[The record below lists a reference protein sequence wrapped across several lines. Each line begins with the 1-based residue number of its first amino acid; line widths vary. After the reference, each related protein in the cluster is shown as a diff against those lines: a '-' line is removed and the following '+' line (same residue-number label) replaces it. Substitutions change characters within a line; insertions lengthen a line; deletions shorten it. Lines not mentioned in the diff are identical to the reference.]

1 MSDTKIYSVKSN
13 ASRAAVKAGLTRQDI
28 LPVTDGWIVHQA
40 TLADPIGDVDASVGL
55 SIVSA
60 AELAASVVYDESE
73 YADDAYVNSLTAV
86 DDVSEP
92 CVQYSDG
99 LIIGEYLYTGLTP
112 IKSEDWPDTKEIVVT
127 VNFASAKEHAES
139 LNFSVN
145 ADAAIE
151 KPSRKY
157 KGSPAFKGR
166 RCAQPGSQGRTRDL
180 VERMKAGWVVM
191 EEIMRE
197 FDWRRSETFRGA
209 LGYARKN
216 FGVKTECERRGGK
229 TCYRIVEA

>member
-40 TLADPIGDVDASVGL
+40 TIADPIGDLDASVGL

-99 LIIGEYLYTGLTP
+99 LIKGNFFKLDLLLINLETGL
-112 IKSEDWPDTKEIVVT
+112 
-127 VNFASAKEHAES
+127 
-139 LNFSVN
+139 
-145 ADAAIE
+145 
-151 KPSRKY
+151 
-157 KGSPAFKGR
+157 KGR
-166 RCAQPGSQGRTRDL
+166 KL
-180 VERMKAGWVVM
+180 
-191 EEIMRE
+191 
-197 FDWRRSETFRGA
+197 
-209 LGYARKN
+209 
-216 FGVKTECERRGGK
+216 
-229 TCYRIVEA
+229 